1 MSYDFKW
8 NKLNANMVDFAFPH
22 RYSNFVSLATA
33 LTAVTH
39 PGTSLVGG
47 AGGQGPCEV
56 WGVIVISQHTDA
68 SILCKCL
75 SVRIQVAG
83 SEGLR

>member
-1 MSYDFKW
+1 MEQVECQYGG
-8 NKLNANMVDFAFPH
+8 LCFP
-22 RYSNFVSLATA
+22 SSLLQLCVVSHGID
-33 LTAVTH
+33 AVTH

-47 AGGQGPCEV
+47 AGGQGSCEV